1 MNAAARSRPRWRPA
15 LATVARGCLG
25 GMSDARLRRWRLVLG
40 GDEAEGTGVR
50 LGKEDQAMDGALD
63 AVYGSR
69 SGGLGGSAPTVARWL
84 GELRSHFPSGVVRVV
99 QQDAIDRLGLHRLL
113 LEPEVLESVT
123 PDVNLAATLM
133 SLKDALPEASRTVAR
148 RLVREVVQDIERR
161 LADRTRAAAR
171 GALDRSARTS
181 RPRPAEIDW
190 DRTIKAN
197 LKHYLPEH
205 KTVIPERLVGHA
217 RKKRSLAAELIL
229 ALDQSGSMASSVVH
243 AGRARGVARLAAD
256 AGHEGDRLRHLDR
269 RPDRGARRSRSRCCS
284 ASSSAAAPTSTRRSR
299 TARTSSCIPAKTVL
313 ILVTDLYEGGDPE
326 SMLRRAASL
335 LRSGVRLIVLLAL
348 SDDGTPAYE
357 HRHAAAMAALGAPV
371 FACTPD
377 QFPEMLAAALEG
389 RDVRAWAA
397 AQDIAVELVQPRGA
411 AASGLGAHLL
421 VLDRPLELLQR
432 PLDVP
437 AHDRRADAARR
448 ASRRSRRPRRRTASA
463 TRRA

>member
-1 MNAAARSRPRWRPA
+1 
-15 LATVARGCLG
+15 
-25 GMSDARLRRWRLVLG
+25 MSEARLRRWRLVLG

-50 LGKEDQAMDGALD
+50 LGKDDQAMDGALD

-197 LKHYLPEH
+197 LKHYLPAH
-205 KTVIPERLVGHA
+205 RTVIPERLVGHA
-217 RKKRSLAAELIL
+217 RRKRSLAAELIL

-243 AGRARGVARLAAD
+243 AGVLGASLAS
-256 AGHEGDRLRHLDR
+256 LPTLDTKVIAF
-269 RPDRGARRSRSRCCS
+269 D
-284 ASSSAAAPTSTRRSR
+284 TSIVDLTEELDDPVEVLFGIQLGGG
-299 TARTSSCIPAKTVL
+299 TDIDQALAYCQNIVVHPAKTVL

-335 LRSGVRLIVLLAL
+335 IRSGVRLIVLLAL

-357 HRHAAAMAALGAPV
+357 HRHAASLAALGAPV

-397 AQDIAVELVQPRGA
+397 EQDIPV
-411 AASGLGAHLL
+411 S
-421 VLDRPLELLQR
+421 
-432 PLDVP
+432 
-437 AHDRRADAARR
+437 
-448 ASRRSRRPRRRTASA
+448 
-463 TRRA
+463 